1 MTKVELMSKLQAFFD
16 AGEAKKRK
24 NVVEIEHVLVK
35 LKSKLIKT
43 NKKLLQCKNE
53 EFKKALLLEVDVISA
68 QIEKGE
74 KLLKEFS

>member
-1 MTKVELMSKLQAFFD
+1 MNKIELLSKLQAFFD
-16 AGEAKKRK
+16 ADEAKKRK
-24 NVVEIEHVLVK
+24 SVAEIESVLVK

-68 QIEKGE
+68 QIDKGE
-74 KLLKEFS
+74 KVLKELS